1 MTFTYV
7 IYYTFT
13 KPRDIYFFL
22 KFKDLPSILVLKIRD
37 LAGILTIEIIGQL
50 KSSIKS
56 SVKIFYFD

>member
-56 SVKIFYFD
+56 SVKIFYSD